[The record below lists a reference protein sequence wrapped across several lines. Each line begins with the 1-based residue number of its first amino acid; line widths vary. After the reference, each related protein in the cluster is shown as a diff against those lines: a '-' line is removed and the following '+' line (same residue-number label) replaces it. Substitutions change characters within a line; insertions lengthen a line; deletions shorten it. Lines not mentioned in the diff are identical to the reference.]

1 MIIVTPLMKENFK
14 KFGNWMGFD
23 FTFNLVQEIKE
34 GKQQYRLGVFV
45 GISASKKI
53 VPFGLVLCNE
63 QTKERYYQILKS
75 FSDIMNRFPEIIITD
90 QDKAIISAI

>member
-14 KFGNWMGFD
+14 RFGNWMGFD

-45 GISASKKI
+45 GISTSKKI

-63 QTKERYYQILKS
+63 
-75 FSDIMNRFPEIIITD
+75 
-90 QDKAIISAI
+90 

>member
-1 MIIVTPLMKENFK
+1 MKENFK

-34 GKQQYRLGVFV
+34 GKQQYRLGVFI

-63 QTKERYYQILKS
+63 
-75 FSDIMNRFPEIIITD
+75 
-90 QDKAIISAI
+90 